1 MLICF
6 LAQNSLEKLSDR
18 TEELQETVLLMKNR
32 LKTMQC
38 NQEELHKM
46 LGGIVKK
53 LDAIVEGDDDEDDKL
68 F

>member
-1 MLICF
+1 
-6 LAQNSLEKLSDR
+6 
-18 TEELQETVLLMKNR
+18 MKSR
-32 LKTMQC
+32 LKTMQY

-53 LDAIVEGDDDEDDKL
+53 LEAIVEGDDEDDDQL

>member
-1 MLICF
+1 
-6 LAQNSLEKLSDR
+6 
-18 TEELQETVLLMKNR
+18 
-32 LKTMQC
+32 MQC

-53 LDAIVEGDDDEDDKL
+53 LEAIVEGDDDEDDQL